1 MTPRDQRVM
10 LLGAVA
16 LLLSAGLGAAF
27 STGPRQP
34 PDGGVPDM
42 VADWSSTFSNT
53 MSEYGQ
59 DSQIVSF
66 DIVERNLTRLTV
78 RLMWTDDEIVGPLGR
93 RDDLLTLRVDG
104 PSTLDVTPS
113 QQTSGTGGDLVL
125 EWDLADLPTDPD
137 PDNFDDHAY
146 DNATGT
152 WEVRVSVEPR
162 GLRDTGNDWTVSV
175 SYTYYVGR
183 LLEVPG
189 ES

>member
-10 LLGAVA
+10 LLGVVA
-16 LLLSAGLGAAF
+16 LVLSAGLGAAF
-27 STGPRQP
+27 SSGPRQP
-34 PDGGVPDM
+34 PDGSLPDL
-42 VADWSSTFSNT
+42 VADWSSTYSNT
-53 MSEYGQ
+53 LSEYRT
-59 DSQIVSF
+59 DSQIVTFEIS
-66 DIVERNLTRLTV
+66 ERNLTRLTV

-104 PSTLDVTPS
+104 PPTLDVDPS
-113 QQTSGTGGDLVL
+113 QQISGTGGELVL
-125 EWDLADLPTDPD
+125 EWDLADVPTDPD
-137 PDNFDDHAY
+137 PEHFADHAY
-146 DNATGT
+146 DNATGS

-183 LLEVPG
+183 LLETPG